1 MTDPLNPTLV
11 GRFTTEAD
19 AKVMGVSSMEIER
32 KIYVLVT
39 DDFKAGFEIIKII
52 DNIDLIP
59 YITTTIYKNL
69 IREFTIDLKLI
80 DPITLYPNT

>member
-39 DDFKAGFEIIKII
+39 DDFKAGFKIIKII

-59 YITTTIYKNL
+59 YINTTIKNL
-69 IREFTIDLKLI
+69 NREFTIDLKLI
-80 DPITLYPNT
+80 DPITLYQNT